1 MMRNTALRGIPKKI
15 ALILMSVFVLTAV
28 LGACTVAQDTQ
39 DEADVTATAEATA
52 EPEAT
57 AAATETTEDEGLSFS
72 LTTLTDE
79 TIDDSIISENKLTM
93 VNFWATWC
101 GPCVSEIPDLQ
112 LISEEYADKDF
123 ALIGVLFGDDDV
135 SGAKD
140 FIAEQGLTYPIIL
153 PEGPFFDMS
162 MNIYAIPTTMFF
174 DSNGEQVG
182 QTVVG
187 AKSYADW
194 TGLIELLLEQV
205 S

>member
-1 MMRNTALRGIPKKI
+1 
-15 ALILMSVFVLTAV
+15 MSVFALTVV
-28 LGACTVAQDTQ
+28 LGACTVVQNTQ
-39 DEADVTATAEATA
+39 EEADVTATAEATA

-57 AAATETTEDEGLSFS
+57 AAVTETAEDKGLSFS

-79 TIDDSIISENKLTM
+79 TVDDSIISENKLTM

-112 LISEEYADKDF
+112 IISEEYADKDF

-140 FIAEQGLTYPIIL
+140 FITEQGLTYPIIL

-182 QTVVG
+182 DTVVG
-187 AKSYADW
+187 AKSYEDW
-194 TGLIELLLEQV
+194 TGLIELLMEQV

>member
-1 MMRNTALRGIPKKI
+1 MLAL
-15 ALILMSVFVLTAV
+15 V
-28 LGACTVAQDTQ
+28 LGACTVAPAA
-39 DEADVTATAEATA
+39 EETAEPTAEAAATA
-52 EPEAT
+52 EPETTAAT
-57 AAATETTEDEGLSFS
+57 AGEDEGLSFS

-79 TIDDSIISENKLTM
+79 TVDDSIISENKLTM

-112 LISEEYADKDF
+112 LISEDYADKDF
-123 ALIGVLFGDDDV
+123 AIIGVLFGDDDV
-135 SGAKD
+135 SGAKE

-153 PEGPFFDMS
+153 PEGPFYDMS

-187 AKSYADW
+187 AKSYEDW
-194 TGLIELLLEQV
+194 TGLIDLLLEQV

>member
-1 MMRNTALRGIPKKI
+1 MLAL
-15 ALILMSVFVLTAV
+15 V
-28 LGACTVAQDTQ
+28 LGACTVAPAA
-39 DEADVTATAEATA
+39 EETAEPTAEAEATA
-52 EPEAT
+52 EPETT
-57 AAATETTEDEGLSFS
+57 AATTGEDEGLSFS

-79 TIDDSIISENKLTM
+79 TVDDSIISENKLTM

-112 LISEEYADKDF
+112 LISEDYADKDF
-123 ALIGVLFGDDDV
+123 AIIGVLFGDDDV
-135 SGAKD
+135 SGAKE

-153 PEGPFFDMS
+153 PEGPFYDMS

-187 AKSYADW
+187 AKSYEDW
-194 TGLIELLLEQV
+194 TGLIDLLLEQV